1 MRPNPRWLRTKTVKS
16 TLNPVLNLPR
26 DSDPQEPFSGPPEI
40 CTVVTPYGKHASGP
54 DNILGRVQVFN
65 EEFRFPVNHDHS
77 GHHTCQDHEHTL
89 FVRMFDWD
97 RIGKDDDL
105 GGPSHGR
112 WSH

>member
-1 MRPNPRWLRTKTVKS
+1 L
-16 TLNPVLNLPR
+16 
-26 DSDPQEPFSGPPEI
+26 
-40 CTVVTPYGKHASGP
+40 
-54 DNILGRVQVFN
+54 FN

-77 GHHTCQDHEHTL
+77 GHHTCQDHEHKL